1 MGYKFTPEAFNELL
15 NSLKKKY
22 KVYAPILLRGKGKFS
37 DTDLVGYD
45 EISTIEDVVFTHK
58 SYFSPKETFHPVTQ
72 THFYFNENE
81 YREPAVDEKGI
92 LVFLKIF
99 VCVKLRE

>member
-1 MGYKFTPEAFNELL
+1 MGYKYTPEAFNKLL
-15 NSLKKKY
+15 DSLKKKY
-22 KVYAPILLRGKGKFS
+22 RVYAPILLKGKGKFS

-72 THFYFNENE
+72 TLFYFNENE
-81 YREPAVDEKGI
+81 YREPAVDERGI
-92 LVFLKIF
+92 LGISSFL
-99 VCVKLRE
+99 